1 MQLLDVRNELL
12 KKLNLKKI
20 VCLVIIYRILE
31 ELNMISK
38 KKLKEEREQ
47 IIFIE

>member
-1 MQLLDVRNELL
+1 MLLLDVRNELL

-38 KKLKEEREQ
+38 KKLKEERE
-47 IIFIE
+47 

>member
-20 VCLVIIYRILE
+20 VCLVIIYRIFE